1 MTIPQLLDFLFFL
14 MFLFSEYCYEGY
26 KESASPVVLNFGQS
40 LEYGIMRE
48 GKVELILS
56 DRGITCIQ
64 ERLQITDV
72 SLVICTLDVQ
82 NTLM

>member
-1 MTIPQLLDFLFFL
+1 MTIPQLLDFIL
-14 MFLFSEYCYEGY
+14 LFSEYCYEEY
-26 KESASPVVLNFGQS
+26 KLSASPVNFGQS

-48 GKVELILS
+48 GKVGLILF

-64 ERLQITDV
+64 EMLQITDV
-72 SLVICTLDVQ
+72 SPVIRTLDVQ

>member
-1 MTIPQLLDFLFFL
+1 MTIPQLLDFML
-14 MFLFSEYCYEGY
+14 LFSEYCYEEY
-26 KESASPVVLNFGQS
+26 KESASPVNFVQS

-48 GKVELILS
+48 GKVGLILI

-64 ERLQITDV
+64 EMLQITDV
-72 SLVICTLDVQ
+72 SPVIRTLDVQ